1 MDADECQWG
10 LNFASHST
18 LAKPAARQAGPLKYT
33 LPPSDQQSI
42 TENSCCAIPIMFARG
57 Q

>member
-18 LAKPAARQAGPLKYT
+18 LAKLAAGQLGALKYT
-33 LPPSDQQSI
+33 LPPSDQRF
-42 TENSCCAIPIMFARG
+42 IMEKG
-57 Q
+57 